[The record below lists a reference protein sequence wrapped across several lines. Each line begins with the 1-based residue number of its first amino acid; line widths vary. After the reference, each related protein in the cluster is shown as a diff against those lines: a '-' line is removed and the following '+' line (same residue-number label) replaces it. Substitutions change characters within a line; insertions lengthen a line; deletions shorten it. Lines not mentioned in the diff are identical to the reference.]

1 MGRRTTIGGCTALAM
16 CAWIVGGCSAKPAQ
30 QGPAVR
36 PAPVAA
42 AERPAVPTAAPA
54 TDENASLADLRRTLT
69 ATDDSRVRVLTID
82 QIAMLGGGAAE
93 ALDDTV
99 AMTTDPE
106 PRVRWHAVRAIG
118 LIGEDA
124 IRTMPRL
131 VALLED
137 TDAVTVA
144 QAAAAIRHIRID
156 DERTETPPQDAAL
169 YASAVEPLVKVT
181 IHPDPRA
188 RRAAVSA
195 LQVLDATPESLA
207 AMLVKTLTDTDPS
220 VILPALHTLA
230 DMDGAAVPVLVKALE
245 DPKGRYWAA
254 VALAEIGP
262 EAAPAAPALTALI
275 ASGEPDERLQAMLA
289 LAAIGPAAAPAAAP
303 ATIEILRSTDGT
315 LAFAAAFALG
325 KMRAREADA
334 ALATFVEGDDAFL
347 AEVAAWARAEINPED
362 AAIRQTAVARLRAGL
377 ASDRPKVRSAS
388 VSGLSDLADAMD
400 PAGRRQ
406 LAETFLGLLADAEPA
421 VGMQAGAALIRL
433 GGDAVETLRG
443 GLAKADLRGA
453 SLEILSAIGP
463 PAAAAVADIAQSL
476 SDADAAVRGEAA
488 AALAAIGA
496 AAAPAVGRLGE
507 ILADEAEEDG
517 ARYSAAY
524 ALGRIGSAAAPALDT
539 LHRLSTSEDELMATV
554 AVWALLKIEPGKT
567 EHFAAAMPRLRKAL
581 QAKSDLAR
589 LEAVV
594 ALGEIGSAAQT
605 AVPML
610 ELVQEDDPVRAV
622 RAAAAEALAKIR
634 GG

>member
-1 MGRRTTIGGCTALAM
+1 
-16 CAWIVGGCSAKPAQ
+16 
-30 QGPAVR
+30 
-36 PAPVAA
+36 
-42 AERPAVPTAAPA
+42 
-54 TDENASLADLRRTLT
+54 
-69 ATDDSRVRVLTID
+69 
-82 QIAMLGGGAAE
+82 
-93 ALDDTV
+93 
-99 AMTTDPE
+99 
-106 PRVRWHAVRAIG
+106 
-118 LIGEDA
+118 
-124 IRTMPRL
+124 
-131 VALLED
+131 
-137 TDAVTVA
+137 
-144 QAAAAIRHIRID
+144 
-156 DERTETPPQDAAL
+156 
-169 YASAVEPLVKVT
+169 LVKVT

-195 LQVLDATPESLA
+195 IQVLDATPEALA

-262 EAAPAAPALTALI
+262 EAAPAASALTAL
-275 ASGEPDERLQAMLA
+275 AATGEPDERLQAMLA
-289 LAAIGPAAAPAAAP
+289 LAAIGPAAAASAVP
-303 ATIEILRSTDGT
+303 TLGEILQSNDKT
-315 LAFAAAFALG
+315 LTFAAAFALG

-334 ALATFVEGDDAFL
+334 ALATFVEADDPFL

-377 ASDRPKVRSAS
+377 ASDLPKVRSAS

-400 PAGRRQ
+400 AAGRRE
-406 LAETFLGLLADAEPA
+406 LAETFLALLADAEPA
-421 VGMQAGAALIRL
+421 VGTQAGAALIRL

-443 GLAKADLRGA
+443 GLGKADLRGA

-463 PAAAAVADIAQSL
+463 PAAAAVADIAAAL
-476 SDADAAVRGEAA
+476 ADADAAVRGEAA

-496 AAAPAVGRLGE
+496 AAAPAVGRLAE

-539 LHRLSTSEDELMATV
+539 LHRLSTAEDELMATV
-554 AVWALLKIEPGKT
+554 AVWALLKIEPGKS

-589 LEAVV
+589 LEAAV